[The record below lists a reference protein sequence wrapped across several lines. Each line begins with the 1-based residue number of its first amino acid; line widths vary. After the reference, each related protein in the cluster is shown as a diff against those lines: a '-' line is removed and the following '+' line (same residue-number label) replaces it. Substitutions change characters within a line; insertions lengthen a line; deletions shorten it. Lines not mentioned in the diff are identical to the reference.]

1 MKSALFA
8 CNFFVAQHSYL
19 MRQPATSRTRSVLGS
34 AHGQAGAHN
43 RPIHPK
49 GVRIMLKPVHGLLA
63 IALSIGATT
72 STMFAAD
79 VSQGNGESV
88 FVLSNDNTNN
98 EVLTYQLGHD
108 GQFTLRDRTAT
119 GGRGSGG
126 TTDPLQSQGS
136 LTLSGDHN
144 LLFAVNSA
152 SGSVSS
158 FHLVNGLPLLVDTET
173 SGGAFPVAV
182 AEHNG
187 TVYVLNAG
195 GSGAIVVYKADGV
208 GRLHSIPNSTVFLT
222 GTNSGA
228 SSVSVSPNG
237 HWLVVIEKASNS
249 IDVFPIQADGTLGT
263 VVANKSVT
271 PGAFSTTFTPNGQ
284 LLVSED
290 QPGGTDVST
299 ISSYTIGGNGTLTP
313 ITQSLHTVGDGNCW
327 NAITPNGK
335 FVYVDNAGTFTVAG
349 FSVASNGAL
358 TPIAGTIL
366 STLPNGANNLDMT
379 ISGDGKY
386 LFNLQSGLGAIGV
399 FTINSDG
406 TLNQLG
412 DIEGLPKTVGFNGIA
427 AL

>member
-1 MKSALFA
+1 
-8 CNFFVAQHSYL
+8 
-19 MRQPATSRTRSVLGS
+19 
-34 AHGQAGAHN
+34 
-43 RPIHPK
+43 
-49 GVRIMLKPVHGLLA
+49 MLKPVHGLLA

-79 VSQGNGESV
+79 ISQGNGESV

-98 EVLTYQLGHD
+98 EVLTYQLGRN
-108 GQFTLRDRTAT
+108 GQFVLRDRTAT

-195 GSGAIVVYKADGV
+195 GSGAIVVYKADGF

-228 SSVSVSPNG
+228 SSISVSPNG
-237 HWLVVIEKASNS
+237 QWLVVIEKASNS
-249 IDVFPIQADGTLGT
+249 IDVFPVQGDGTLGT

-271 PGAFSTTFTPNGQ
+271 PGAFSTTFTPSGQ

-335 FVYVDNAGTFTVAG
+335 FVYVDNAGTSTVAG